1 MAVNDPKNKNETSES
16 KQKFDAALS
25 PFLLEDYKQKIA
37 YLTAHLGRMW
47 TRFNFFLTA
56 EIALLAYLF
65 TTNREFTRITLE
77 VAVIELIISVIWWE
91 FGRQDRFLV
100 LIYRKQIEETGERFL
115 TAELRNKWED
125 DPKLQKLIEE
135 QLKELIKDY
144 RFTGETKK
152 TADDLTGKTKKK
164 PNDLE
169 TNKTDRL
176 LDKFWNRITENR
188 GKHLS
193 ITRLAA
199 FVPFLA
205 MVLWLLMVLC
215 FLIPKARSYLYF

>member
-1 MAVNDPKNKNETSES
+1 MNDSKDKIEEDELSE
-16 KQKFDAALS
+16 KFYDALS
-25 PFLLEDYKQKIA
+25 DFLLEDYKQKIA

-56 EIALLAYLF
+56 EVALLAYLF
-65 TTNREFTRITLE
+65 TTSRELTPITLE

-100 LIYRKQIEETGERFL
+100 LIYREQIKDTTERL
-115 TAELRNKWED
+115 LKAELRKKGED
-125 DPKLQKLIEE
+125 DKKYSDLV
-135 QLKELIKDY
+135 DNY
-144 RFTGETKK
+144 RYTGETEK
-152 TADDLTGKTKKK
+152 TADDLEKNAG
-164 PNDLE
+164 L
-169 TNKTDRL
+169 
-176 LDKFWNRITENR
+176 WNRITQNR

-205 MVLWLLMVLC
+205 MVLWLLMVLY
-215 FLIPKARSYLYF
+215 FLIPKVRSYYNS